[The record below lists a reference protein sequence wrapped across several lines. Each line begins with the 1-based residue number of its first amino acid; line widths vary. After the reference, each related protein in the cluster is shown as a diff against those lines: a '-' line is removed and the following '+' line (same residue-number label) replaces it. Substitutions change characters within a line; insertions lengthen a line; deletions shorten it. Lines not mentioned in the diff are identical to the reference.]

1 MARVA
6 SSVMGFARPPTA
18 LSELG
23 AGLRAGSRAL
33 VGAALVAACGVAA
46 SNDDDGGAV
55 GHSPAAPK
63 GEPHATFEAGSDA
76 SDGPAENAPIDS
88 AEVGFDDGPQ
98 PESAPDAFSCPETT
112 CMDGA
117 LVHSA
122 AVGEQCSAS
131 SWQYC
136 EHGCGLYGAVLAC
149 LPAELPG
156 PCALN
161 VSFDAGPC
169 AYLVQT
175 FCFDSFEAACQ
186 CAGCDSGSCVAKPMK
201 KGGRLKFPPKLS
213 DGSAEAATPA
223 DGDAAMDDANEP
235 ASADADGGD
244 SSPDGGLV
252 TMTIGCS

>member
-1 MARVA
+1 MGLARLPSTLA
-6 SSVMGFARPPTA
+6 A
-18 LSELG
+18 LR

-33 VGAALVAACGVAA
+33 VGATFVAACGVAA
-46 SNDDDGGAV
+46 SNDDDGGAD

-63 GEPHATFEAGSDA
+63 GEPHAAFEAGSDA
-76 SDGPAENAPIDS
+76 SDGPAENSPVDS

-122 AVGEQCSAS
+122 AVGKQCSVS

-161 VSFDAGPC
+161 VPFDAGPC

-186 CAGCDSGSCVAKPMK
+186 CAGCDSGSCVAKPIK
-201 KGGRLKFPPKLS
+201 KGGRLKFPPKLF
-213 DGSAEAATPA
+213 DGSADAATPA
-223 DGDAAMDDANEP
+223 DADADAVTELDANEP
-235 ASADADGGD
+235 ASADADDGD
-244 SSPDGGLV
+244 SSPDGGPV